1 MLSNAIII
9 KSSQTDRP
17 FVCVCMRRANDE
29 KMGLKRK
36 ELFWCNK
43 LAAERAAD
51 AVQRACDAAA
61 AAEVA
66 FVPSH
71 KFPAARSLALRTWAR
86 EPCKI
91 DAYEYAD
98 EKYGVK
104 DLERHEPDALMTI
117 EVFKLSV
124 ADKAAKGFKAQ
135 LSRSPSSPT
144 TLASPFAVKGE
155 APVVMNIPD
164 E

>member
-1 MLSNAIII
+1 
-9 KSSQTDRP
+9 
-17 FVCVCMRRANDE
+17 MRRANDE

-124 ADKAAKGFKAQ
+124 VVGVSGLTGGAMIAFVSATVREAA
-135 LSRSPSSPT
+135 
-144 TLASPFAVKGE
+144 
-155 APVVMNIPD
+155 APN
-164 E
+164 

>member
-1 MLSNAIII
+1 
-9 KSSQTDRP
+9 
-17 FVCVCMRRANDE
+17 MRRANDE

-124 ADKAAKGFKAQ
+124 ADKAAKGFQGAAVEVAQ
-135 LSRSPSSPT
+135 
-144 TLASPFAVKGE
+144 FAHNIGE
-155 APVVMNIPD
+155 PLCGEGTGARGD
-164 E
+164 EHSG